1 MTRRR
6 RVRMRRPHQ
15 HDEHLQR
22 TPQLDDF
29 PQQPQLQSMTREAV
43 YQLPRQQQQ
52 AVVQSMA
59 GHYSNRKIQRYVD
72 QIQRAAG
79 STLRIGS
86 RSPEVQTLQEQLNS
100 AGANLAVDG
109 IFGPQT
115 RQAVIQFQRAAGL
128 APDGV
133 VGPQTWASLSGG
145 GVKIPPS
152 PGMMGPLV
160 AAKLQQ
166 INTLVKNRKQQ
177 SAKLQQTTFEEPSA
191 AQDEHDHAG
200 HDWGHDDDDD
210 SWWDT
215 ASDWVEDKVDSASD
229 WASEKTEDV
238 TSWVEEQYDSA
249 SDWVEDTW
257 DSVSDT
263 AGDVWDSVSDTAADA
278 WDSVTDTAGDV
289 WDSVSDTA
297 SDVWDVV
304 KDTASEVVEDL
315 KEITGDIRDLVD
327 EGLDKLID
335 IANGIFSDDT
345 LSFLD
350 EIIKSLT
357 GDSDDEKEE
366 VAKEG
371 TASPFSLAALGG
383 AIGCDIPVKF
393 EPEIASSVEHQSV
406 ENALSNDLTKP
417 GTLVIGPSTTR
428 GVTVPGGAFG
438 YAEPKFGAD
447 SITWKFADDYI
458 TIGARVTVDCRYD
471 INSLGKTDISD
482 PESAEVTESNWETIL
497 WDLKPDDEG
506 RPPRSIFWSSPI
518 TQAHELYHC
527 QEYITETG
535 SSLSSRK
542 STLNGHWIDE
552 PWFWE
557 SESDAAEIRASI
569 QKLLKE
575 MVAKIQ
581 QDVYDHY
588 KNDGEARA
596 YGAGKGAY
604 EALIEGVKKRA
615 QREGWDKSE
624 KDTK

>member
-1 MTRRR
+1 MTRRS
-6 RVRMRRPHQ
+6 RVRMRRSHQ
-15 HDEHLQR
+15 HDELVQR
-22 TPQLDDF
+22 TSQLDTVF
-29 PQQPQLQSMTREAV
+29 QQPQPQTMTPEAV
-43 YQLPRQQQQ
+43 YQLPRQRQQ
-52 AVVQSMA
+52 AIVQSMA
-59 GHYSNRKIQRYVD
+59 GHYGNRQMQRYVD

-79 STLRIGS
+79 STLRMGS
-86 RSPEVQTLQEQLNS
+86 RSPEVQTLQQQLNS
-100 AGANLAVDG
+100 IGANLAVDG

-152 PGMMGPLV
+152 PGMMAQLV

-177 SAKLQQTTFEEPSA
+177 SAKLQQTTFEEPSVA
-191 AQDEHDHAG
+191 PEDNDHDEHA

-215 ASDWVEDKVDSASD
+215 ASDWVGDKVDSASD
-229 WASEKTEDV
+229 WVSEKTEDA
-238 TSWVEEQYDSA
+238 TSWVDEQYNSA

-263 AGDVWDSVSDTAADA
+263 AGDVWDSVGETA
-278 WDSVTDTAGDV
+278 SEV
-289 WDSVSDTA
+289 WDTVSDTA

-315 KEITGDIRDLVD
+315 REITQEISGLVN

-345 LSFLD
+345 LSILD

-357 GDSDDEKEE
+357 GESEDEKDN
-366 VAKEG
+366 VPKEG

-393 EPEIASSVEHQSV
+393 EPEIVPTVESGPVQKPM
-406 ENALSNDLTKP
+406 SNDITKP
-417 GTLVIGPSTTR
+417 GTVVIGPSTTK
-428 GVTVPGGAFG
+428 GITVPSTAFG

-447 SITWKFADDYI
+447 SITWKFAGGYI
-458 TIGARVTVDCRYD
+458 TIGARITVDCSYD
-471 INSLGKTDISD
+471 INSLGKADISGS
-482 PESAEVTESNWETIL
+482 ESEKVTENNWDTIL
-497 WDLKPDDEG
+497 WDLKPDDDG
-506 RPPRSIFWSSPI
+506 RPPRNIFWSSPI
-518 TQAHELYHC
+518 TQTHELYHC
-527 QEYITETG
+527 QEYISDAG
-535 SSLSSRK
+535 SSLDSHK
-542 STLNGHWIDE
+542 SMLNGHIIEE

-557 SESDAAEIRASI
+557 SEDDAAEIRASI
-569 QKLLKE
+569 QALLKK
-575 MVAKIQ
+575 MVASIQ
-581 QDVYDHY
+581 QDVFDHY
-588 KNDGEARA
+588 KSGGEARA
-596 YGAGKGAY
+596 YGAGKEAY
-604 EALIEGVKKRA
+604 EGLLKGIRDRA
-615 QREGWDKSE
+615 KREGWDKSE
-624 KDTK
+624 KDKK

>member
-1 MTRRR
+1 MTRRS
-6 RVRMRRPHQ
+6 RVRMRRSHQ

-22 TPQLDDF
+22 IPQLDTVL
-29 PQQPQLQSMTREAV
+29 QQPPQLQTMTPESV

-52 AVVQSMA
+52 AVVRSMA
-59 GHYSNRKIQRYVD
+59 GHYGNRQIQRYVN

-79 STLRIGS
+79 STLRMGS
-86 RSPEVQTLQEQLNS
+86 RSPEVQTLQQQLNN
-100 AGANLAVDG
+100 AGANLVVDG

-133 VGPQTWASLSGG
+133 VGPQTWASLSSG

-152 PGMMGPLV
+152 PGMMGQLV

-177 SAKLQQTTFEEPSA
+177 SAQLKQTTFNEPSVA
-191 AQDEHDHAG
+191 EEEHDHAG
-200 HDWGHDDDDD
+200 HDWAHDDDEE

-215 ASDWVEDKVDSASD
+215 ASDWVDEKVDSASD
-229 WASEKTEDV
+229 WVSEKTEDA

-257 DSVSDT
+257 DSV
-263 AGDVWDSVSDTAADA
+263 
-278 WDSVTDTAGDV
+278 TDTAGDV

-297 SDVWDVV
+297 GDVWDSVTDTASEAWDVV
-304 KDTASEVVEDL
+304 KDTASEIVNDVKDITE
-315 KEITGDIRDLVD
+315 EIGDWVN

-335 IANGIFSDDT
+335 IASGIFSDDT

-357 GDSDDEKEE
+357 GESDDEKED

-383 AIGCDIPVKF
+383 AIGCDIPVRF
-393 EPEIASSVEHQSV
+393 EPEIVSSVESGPV
-406 ENALSNDLTKP
+406 EKPLSNDVTKP
-417 GTLVIGPSTTR
+417 GNLYIGPSTAQ
-428 GVTVPGGAFG
+428 GITVPGGAFG

-447 SITWKFADDYI
+447 SITWKFAGGYI

-471 INSLGKTDISD
+471 INSLGKADITD
-482 PESAEVTESNWETIL
+482 PESDKVTENNWDTIL
-497 WDLKPDDEG
+497 WDLKPDDDG
-506 RPPRSIFWSSPI
+506 RPPRNIFWSSPI
-518 TQAHELYHC
+518 TQSHELYHC
-527 QEYITETG
+527 QEYINQAG
-535 SSLSSRK
+535 SSLDSRK
-542 STLNGHWIDE
+542 SMLNGHNIEE

-557 SESDAAEIRASI
+557 SEDDAAEIRASI
-569 QKLLKE
+569 QALLKK
-575 MVAKIQ
+575 MVGSMQ
-581 QDVYDHY
+581 QDVFDHY
-588 KNDGEARA
+588 KSGGEARA

-604 EALIEGVKKRA
+604 DGLLKGIRDRA
-615 QREGWDKSE
+615 KREGWDKSD
-624 KDTK
+624 KDTKP